1 MLPGR
6 VDTRFGFP
14 VILRFFSGWFL
25 RSISK
30 MGLRVLDFYPYMFQ
44 CIQTEAKCTEKVTKM
59 ISGHWEILVKASLTF
74 DVSAALMGG
83 I

>member
-1 MLPGR
+1 
-6 VDTRFGFP
+6 
-14 VILRFFSGWFL
+14 
-25 RSISK
+25 
-30 MGLRVLDFYPYMFQ
+30 MGLRVLDFDPYMFQ
-44 CIQTEAKCTEKVTKM
+44 CIQTEAKCTGKVTKM